1 MTAASGRKE
10 NRKISQ
16 MKGTMIAA
24 LAAGLVAAN
33 LSAAE
38 SKPVD
43 KAELS
48 NPKHKASYVIGV
60 NIGKGM
66 KQQNVDVDA
75 EMVLKGLKDGLA
87 GNAALTDQE
96 MQEAMMNLQKDMQA
110 KVAELGVK
118 SKKEG
123 EDFLAAN
130 KSKEGVK
137 STTSGLQYKV
147 IKEGKGPKPKSTD
160 VVKVHY
166 RGTLLDGTE
175 FDSSYKRG
183 EPVEFPLDQVIKGWT
198 EGLQLMTVGSKY
210 QLFIPAALAYGE
222 PGNRGIPPNST
233 LQFEVELLEIVKPAA
248 DAPK

>member
-1 MTAASGRKE
+1 MTAAFGRDE
-10 NRKISQ
+10 NERLFQ

-33 LSAAE
+33 LCAVGA
-38 SKPVD
+38 D
-43 KAELS
+43 KSELT
-48 NPKHKASYVIGV
+48 NPKQKASYVIGV

-66 KQQNVDVDA
+66 KQQGVDVDVD
-75 EMVLKGLKDGLA
+75 MITKGIKDGLA
-87 GNAALTDQE
+87 GTAALNDQE
-96 MQEAMMNLQKDMQA
+96 MQEAMMNLQKDLQNKA
-110 KVAELGVK
+110 AELGVK

-123 EDFLAAN
+123 EDFLTGN

-137 STTSGLQYKV
+137 TTASGLQYKV
-147 IKEGKGPKPKSTD
+147 LKDAKGPKPQATD
-160 VVKVHY
+160 TVKVHY

-198 EGLQLMTVGSKY
+198 EGLQLMPVGSKY
-210 QLFIPAALAYGE
+210 QFWIPANLAYGE

-233 LQFEVELLEIVKPAA
+233 LIFEVELLDIVKPGAA
-248 DAPK
+248 NAPAK

>member
-1 MTAASGRKE
+1 MTAASGRDE
-10 NRKISQ
+10 NERLFQ

-33 LSAAE
+33 LCAVGA
-38 SKPVD
+38 D
-43 KAELS
+43 KSELT
-48 NPKHKASYVIGV
+48 NPKQKASYVIGV

-66 KQQNVDVDA
+66 KQQGVDVDVD
-75 EMVLKGLKDGLA
+75 MITKGIKDGLA
-87 GNAALTDQE
+87 GTAALNDQE
-96 MQEAMMNLQKDMQA
+96 MQEAMMSLQKDLQNKA
-110 KVAELGVK
+110 AELGVK

-123 EDFLAAN
+123 EDFLAGN

-137 STTSGLQYKV
+137 TTASGLQYKV
-147 IKEGKGPKPKSTD
+147 VKDAKGPKPQATD
-160 VVKVHY
+160 TVKVHY

-198 EGLQLMTVGSKY
+198 EGLQLMPVGSKY
-210 QLFIPAALAYGE
+210 QFWIPANLAYGE

-233 LQFEVELLEIVKPAA
+233 LIFEVELLDIVKPGAA
-248 DAPK
+248 NAPAK